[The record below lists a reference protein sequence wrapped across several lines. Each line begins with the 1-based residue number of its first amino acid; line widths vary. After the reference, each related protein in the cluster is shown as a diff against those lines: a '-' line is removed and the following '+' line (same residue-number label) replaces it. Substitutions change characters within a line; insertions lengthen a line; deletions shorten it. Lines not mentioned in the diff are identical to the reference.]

1 MQLFKTKMVKKMEN
15 KGNEIIEVKKM
26 KAIVCTKYGTPDVL
40 QLKEVEKPIPKDN
53 EVLIKV
59 YATTVTLYDCWQRS
73 CTAPTGFGFL
83 NRLASG
89 FRKPRQPILGTELAG
104 EIEAVGKD
112 VKLFRKGD
120 QIFGFT
126 ESLGAYTEYICLPE
140 DGVLAIKPTNMTYEE
155 AAAVPQ
161 GALTALFFL
170 RKAKIQSGQKIL
182 IFGASGGVGTF
193 AVQLAK
199 HFGAEVTGVAST
211 KKLELVKY
219 LGADKVIDYTKEDF
233 TKCGEIYDIILDTIG
248 KSVVRRS
255 KKSLKKEG
263 FYLFTTFGLPKL
275 FQILW
280 LKMTSSKKAIIGLL
294 KGRTEDLIFLKELIE
309 AGKLKSVVDRR
320 YPMEQ
325 AAEAHR
331 YVETGHK
338 KGNVVITVE
347 GFP

>member
-1 MQLFKTKMVKKMEN
+1 
-15 KGNEIIEVKKM
+15 M
-26 KAIVCTKYGTPDVL
+26 KAIVYTKYGPPEVL
-40 QLKEVEKPIPKDN
+40 QLQEVEKPTPKAN